1 MRLPSRRVALFA
13 LVSALVLGTAAVVY
27 AVHDTGNNIV
37 TYAPVAGS
45 SSPNAW
51 GRFETRISE
60 GRIDSNLGTNGTGNG
75 IDDGTDV
82 WRSNASFSR
91 LRPRQMYTITVVG
104 RFDSSA
110 DESGVVTFITDS
122 SGGSRI
128 WFEFA
133 GLARLGVS
141 RVRLGGDRGPIV
153 MEARRAAGGPGT
165 IITQTGGY
173 SGW

>member
-1 MRLPSRRVALFA
+1 MRIPSRRVALFA
-13 LVSALVLGTAAVVY
+13 LVPALVLGTVAVVY

-37 TYAPVAGS
+37 TYAPIADT
-45 SSPNAW
+45 PNAS

-60 GRIDSNLGTNGTGNG
+60 GRIDQVLGDGLDT
-75 IDDGTDV
+75 GTDV
-82 WRSNASFSR
+82 WRSSARFSR
-91 LRPRQMYTITVVG
+91 LRARQMYTITVVG
-104 RFDSSA
+104 RFDSAA

-122 SGGSRI
+122 SGSSRI
-128 WFEFA
+128 WFDFA

-165 IITQTGGY
+165 IVTETGYGGG
-173 SGW
+173 GW